1 MRIHHFR
8 WRKKQG
14 KNHDFDMAYKLTGK
28 KSKAGFILHYENGLM
43 TRFELIQAQN
53 WTEPQRKFIC
63 VSILPLIISDEA
75 FLKSKD
81 IQEYFKVD
89 ELPENLTFQD
99 FWDLFGNKVGKKAK
113 AEQLWKLLP
122 EAEKREAIIG
132 IKRYK
137 NWLIQNPN
145 VQMLYPETFL
155 SQKRWE
161 NEY

>member
-1 MRIHHFR
+1 
-8 WRKKQG
+8 
-14 KNHDFDMAYKLTGK
+14 MASYKVTGK
-28 KSKAGFILHYENGLM
+28 KAKMSFILYYKDKLM
-43 TRFELIQAQN
+43 TRFEIIAPEL
-53 WTEPQRKFIC
+53 WSEHQRKYIC
-63 VSILPLIISDEA
+63 INILPLVISDED
-75 FLKSKD
+75 FLKSSD
-81 IQEYFKVD
+81 IQEIFKVEVIPD
-89 ELPENLTFQD
+89 SLTFQD
-99 FWDLFGNKVGKKAK
+99 FWDLFGNKVGKKVK